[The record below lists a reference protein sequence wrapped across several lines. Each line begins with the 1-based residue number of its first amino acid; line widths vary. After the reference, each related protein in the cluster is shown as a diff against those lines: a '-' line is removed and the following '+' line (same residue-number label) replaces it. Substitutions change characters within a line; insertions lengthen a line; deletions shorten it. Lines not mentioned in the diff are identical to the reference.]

1 MELEIRGRETVTLDR
16 RPRAPLTPVDTP
28 TWHNPLWPS
37 YRTGKDS
44 FSSLTFNA
52 NVAWVLQ
59 IAGHLVPP
67 PWTTALCGI
76 HNTSMIPSRPS
87 LHQTPI
93 YQT

>member
-37 YRTGKDS
+37 YRSGRDS

-52 NVAWVLQ
+52 NVAWVL
-59 IAGHLVPP
+59 ADR
-67 PWTTALCGI
+67 
-76 HNTSMIPSRPS
+76 RPS
-87 LHQTPI
+87 GSTTLDHGALRDP
-93 YQT
+93 